1 MMGTLVTVSLAAL
14 GALLAQEE
22 IPPPRWRPDSLGMAV
37 LSVIIFT
44 VIGIVASLA
53 GFKLWD
59 RFTPGNLEEE
69 ICKKQNIAAAIL
81 GAAIIL
87 GICIIV
93 AAAMIG

>member
-1 MMGTLVTVSLAAL
+1 L
-14 GALLAQEE
+14 GQGEKFW
-22 IPPPRWRPDSLGMAV
+22 PPQSFGMAV
-37 LSVIIFT
+37 LSVVVFT
-44 VIGIVASLA
+44 AIGIVASLL

-59 RFTPGNLEEE
+59 RFTPGNLEDE

-87 GICIIV
+87 GISLIV

>member
-1 MMGTLVTVSLAAL
+1 MANISTLAL
-14 GALLAQEE
+14 ITLQLVVAHEDV
-22 IPPPRWRPDSLGMAV
+22 PPARWRPDSLWMAA
-37 LSVIIFT
+37 LSVILFT
-44 VIGIVASLA
+44 IIGIVASLA

-59 RFTPGNLEEE
+59 RFTPGNLEDE
-69 ICKKQNIAAAIL
+69 ICRKQNIAAAIL